1 MDYSVVEAPFEGIPT
16 INLAEPN
23 LTGLEEGHN
32 TTVPYYYITKILQK
46 H

>member
-23 LTGLEEGHN
+23 LTGLEEGHD
-32 TTVPYYYITKILQK
+32 TTVRPYNM
-46 H
+46 